1 MQALST
7 IARRCSLL
15 TRRRFQHL
23 RVMPYLA
30 AELDLELQVTSPAY
44 TRQAAQNS
52 CPAVITTCSDDK
64 LVAIPNSFNACS
76 TI

>member
-15 TRRRFQHL
+15 TRRRFQQL

-30 AELDLELQVTSPAY
+30 AELDLELQVTSPAQSC
-44 TRQAAQNS
+44 RAAQHS
-52 CPAVITTCSDDK
+52 RAIVMTTFSDDK
-64 LVAIPNSFNACS
+64 LLVVISCVSKCS
-76 TI
+76 DL